1 MTGFFTALYAAGHK
15 SFDVQIERLIA
26 ILRVVLA
33 IFCFTDLL
41 TLSGLPPQL
50 TERFGLILV
59 IYALFGLG
67 VLLLPTIGKQRT
79 GWQLPVHLIDIG
91 VVSIFT
97 YFINS
102 VSAAFFILYVFVLMS
117 ATYRWNWRGALWT
130 TLALPA
136 LQLILF
142 MISSPAL
149 FKLVSPI
156 GLVQLIIEWSFLFM
170 VGGVFVFF
178 GVSRER
184 SAERLAQIADWPNN
198 TLQSYTNIDERWLD
212 SSLNHVA
219 TVLQA
224 PRVLVLWEIAQEPY
238 YFSAMFAD
246 GRCQH
251 DRAMAGPSGSASVEL
266 ENITFAIE
274 SAETSEC
281 LTLNGVRA
289 FAGPAINNSIQTR
302 FNLSSVCSAPFSG
315 EYCKGRVFILDLPHW
330 EENDLT
336 LAEIVASRL
345 HLELEYYALSVQLRE
360 TAASRERIRLAR
372 DLHDGVLQTLTGAGL
387 QLSSI
392 AAAATG
398 RDVKHKL
405 EDIRQLLVAEQQRIR
420 AFVEGRELSPRQQH
434 LSLFDQTRREVERI
448 KHRWGCHV
456 LLSVTPQDAALPMDI
471 TRQIELL
478 LAEAAANAVQ
488 HGKASRLKITIEQT
502 PNTVRLNITDN
513 GSGLSSVTG
522 TYTHSELAARVIG
535 PQSICRRVAELG
547 GTLTLSTSDKGVE
560 LNIELSDRNRTGQET
575 NEQAPAFG

>member
-26 ILRVVLA
+26 ILRIVLA
-33 IFCFTDLL
+33 IFCFTVLL
-41 TLSGLPPQL
+41 TLSELPPQL
-50 TERFGLILV
+50 TERFGLILAT
-59 IYALFGLG
+59 YALFGFG
-67 VLLLPTIGKQRT
+67 VALLPTISKYRT

-156 GLVQLIIEWSFLFM
+156 GLVQLIIEWSFLFI

-212 SSLNHVA
+212 SSLSHVA

-251 DRAMAGPSGSASVEL
+251 DRAMAGPPGSTSVEL

-289 FAGPAINNSIQTR
+289 FAGPAINNSIQIR

-398 RDVKHKL
+398 RDVKH
-405 EDIRQLLVAEQQRIR
+405 QQRIR
-420 AFVEGRELSPRQQH
+420 AFVEGRELSPRHQRV
-434 LSLFDQTRREVERI
+434 SLFDQTRREVERI

-456 LLSVTPQDAALPMDI
+456 LLSVTPQDAAIPMDI

-488 HGKASRLKITIEQT
+488 HGKASRIKITVEQS
-502 PNTVRLNITDN
+502 PNNVRLRIADN
-513 GSGLSSVTG
+513 GCGLSGATG
-522 TYTHSELAARVIG
+522 TYTQGELTTRVIG

-560 LNIELSDRNRTGQET
+560 LNIELPNRDRTGQET

>member
-1 MTGFFTALYAAGHK
+1 MTEFFNILYAAGHK

-26 ILRVVLA
+26 FLRIVLT
-33 IFCFTDLL
+33 IFCFTAFL
-41 TLSGLPPQL
+41 TSSGLQS
-50 TERFGLILV
+50 EFDKRFGLILAT
-59 IYALFGLG
+59 YALFGVG
-67 VLLLPTIGKQRT
+67 VALLPTFSKYRT

-102 VSAAFFILYVFVLMS
+102 ASAAFFILFVFVLMS

-136 LQLILF
+136 LQLILTKL
-142 MISSPAL
+142 SSPI
-149 FKLVSPI
+149 SI
-156 GLVQLIIEWSFLFM
+156 VQVMFEWSFLLM

-198 TLQSYTNIDERWLD
+198 TLRSYTNIDERWLD
-212 SSLNHVA
+212 ASLHHIA
-219 TVLQA
+219 TVFQA

-238 YFSAMFAD
+238 CFSTMFAD
-246 GRCQH
+246 GNSRH
-251 DRAMAGPSGSASVEL
+251 DRTMADTSGGLVSVEL

-274 SAETSEC
+274 TAKSNEC
-281 LTLNGVRA
+281 LTLNGIRE
-289 FAGPAINNSIQTR
+289 FAGPAINDSIQTQ
-302 FNLSSVCSAPFSG
+302 FNLSSVCNAPFSG
-315 EYCKGRVFILDLPHW
+315 EYCKGRVFILDRPHW
-330 EENDLT
+330 EDNDLT

-345 HLELEYYALSVQLRE
+345 HLELEYYALSIELRG

-387 QLSSI
+387 QLSAI
-392 AAAATG
+392 APSAG
-398 RDVKHKL
+398 REAKRKL
-405 EDIRQLLVAEQQRIR
+405 EDIRQLLLAEQQRIR
-420 AFVEGRELSPRQQH
+420 AFVEGREPSPRQPN
-434 LSLFDQTRREVERI
+434 LNLLDQTKREVKRI

-488 HGKASRLKITIEQT
+488 HGKASRLKITVDQAA
-502 PNTVRLNITDN
+502 NNVRLNIADN
-513 GSGLSSVTG
+513 GRGLSGITG

-547 GTLTLSTSDKGVE
+547 GALTLSTSDKGVE
-560 LNIELSDRNRTGQET
+560 LNVELPSRDRAAQET
-575 NEQAPAFG
+575 NEQASAFG